1 MSVGNRIRDIR
12 LELGETME
20 EFGKRFSPPANKSI
34 VSSWENGRYLPNKA
48 RLKAIADIG
57 GMTVEELLYGDH
69 ATNKIEVGKRIKN
82 IRINLKE
89 TTAEFA
95 NNFDPPSSNSLVSR
109 WERGVNLPN
118 SERLKVI
125 ADLGGIS
132 VDELLYSDT
141 DFRKLQK
148 IKEKIIKAYK
158 LEDINEVFEYLKQ
171 IEEIIDDN
179 NTKG

>member
-1 MSVGNRIRDIR
+1 MSVGN
-12 LELGETME
+12 
-20 EFGKRFSPPANKSI
+20 
-34 VSSWENGRYLPNKA
+34 
-48 RLKAIADIG
+48 
-57 GMTVEELLYGDH
+57 H

-95 NNFDPPSSNSLVSR
+95 NNFDPPSSNGLVSR

-141 DFRKLQK
+141 YFKKLELIQNVVNRAYEK
-148 IKEKIIKAYK
+148 VNKNNEALGYLLEIEKIIDT
-158 LEDINEVFEYLKQ
+158 E
-171 IEEIIDDN
+171 IDDN
-179 NTKG
+179 LIN

>member
-1 MSVGNRIRDIR
+1 MQGLGSRIENIR

-20 EFGKRFSPPANKSI
+20 EFGSRFNTSKGTVNN
-34 VSSWENGRYLPNKA
+34 WEKDRNRPNKTN
-48 RLKAIADIG
+48 LKAIAELGNIS
-57 GMTVEELLYGDH
+57 VQELLYEDH

-95 NNFDPPSSNSLVSR
+95 NNFDPPSSDSLVSR

-179 NTKG
+179 

>member
-1 MSVGNRIRDIR
+1 MSVGNKIRSIR
-12 LELGETME
+12 MNLGMTQE
-20 EFGKRFSPPANKSI
+20 EFGNLFNATRSN
-34 VSSWENGRYLPNKA
+34 VSKWERGSSLPNKT

-57 GMTVEELLYGDH
+57 DV
-69 ATNKIEVGKRIKN
+69 
-82 IRINLKE
+82 
-89 TTAEFA
+89 
-95 NNFDPPSSNSLVSR
+95 
-109 WERGVNLPN
+109 
-118 SERLKVI
+118 
-125 ADLGGIS
+125 S